1 MILLKISLQDTKKL
15 KIVCSL
21 TKETNLKVPQQNRCF
36 CHSPHSVRAGPATP
50 EEDLG

>member
-1 MILLKISLQDTKKL
+1 MILLKIHQQDTKKL

-36 CHSPHSVRAGPATP
+36 CHSLHNTGAGLATL